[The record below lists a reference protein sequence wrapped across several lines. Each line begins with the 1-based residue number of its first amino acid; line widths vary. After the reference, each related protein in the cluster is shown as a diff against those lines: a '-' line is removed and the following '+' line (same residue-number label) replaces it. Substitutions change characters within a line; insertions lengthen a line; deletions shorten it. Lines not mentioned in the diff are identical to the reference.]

1 MAFYNLAVYSK
12 LYLETE
18 NEEWSAIPTSSLLH
32 RIHNSDETTVRWI
45 AVIHYKENEFHIA
58 LGDPIRDNAQA
69 MFVPGWFLH
78 QMGVIGDGG
87 EMEVS
92 FVVAET
98 IPQATR
104 LHFSLIGD
112 RSTIPDGVEI
122 RDLLETPLS
131 QLGVISKGQTIP
143 IPILEHHSLL
153 VKECDPANTVF
164 LDGTEVGFEMES
176 ESEFQ
181 SESNASS
188 RQDTPWISPLAQ
200 THFATPTLQGN
211 TNFFD
216 GPMISS
222 IVTPANL
229 SNTMRSLTSN
239 SRTSTGRQYFQGNGR
254 TLSEM

>member
-32 RIHNSDETTVRWI
+32 RIHNSDQSTVRWI
-45 AVIHYKENEFHIA
+45 AVLHYKQNEYHIA
-58 LGDPIRDNAQA
+58 LGDPIRDNAQT

-78 QMGVIGDGG
+78 QMGVIGDGE

-92 FVVAET
+92 FIPAET
-98 IPQATR
+98 IPKATR

-112 RSTIPDGVEI
+112 RTTIPDGVEI

-143 IPILEHHSLL
+143 IPVLEHHSLL
-153 VKECDPANTVF
+153 VKECDPADTVF
-164 LDGTEVGFEMES
+164 LDGTEIAFEMES
-176 ESEFQ
+176 ESG

-200 THFATPTLQGN
+200 TPFATPTLQGN

-222 IVTPANL
+222 IVTPANI

-239 SRTSTGRQYFQGNGR
+239 SRTSTRFIPFQGNGR

>member
-32 RIHNSDETTVRWI
+32 RIHNSDQTTVRWI
-45 AVIHYKENEFHIA
+45 AVIHYKGTEFHIA
-58 LGDPIRDNAQA
+58 LGDPIRDTAQA

-78 QMGVIGDGG
+78 QMGVIGDGE

-92 FVVAET
+92 FIPAET
-98 IPQATR
+98 IPKASR

-112 RSTIPDGVEI
+112 RSTIPEGVEI

-143 IPILEHHSLL
+143 IPVLENHSLL
-153 VKECDPANTVF
+153 VKECDPAETVF
-164 LDGTEVGFEMES
+164 LDGAEIAFEMES
-176 ESEFQ
+176 ESE
-181 SESNASS
+181 SESNASR
-188 RQDTPWISPLAQ
+188 RQDTPWVSPLAQ
-200 THFATPTLQGN
+200 TPNVTPNLTANQNL
-211 TNFFD
+211 FD

-222 IVTPANL
+222 IVTPATF
-229 SNTMRSLTSN
+229 SNTLIAN
-239 SRTSTGRQYFQGNGR
+239 SRTSTRRQFIPFQGNGR